1 MPQPGTRKNSLVG
14 ALMLTVC
21 AIVWGSS
28 FAAQSVGAQYV
39 EPFTF
44 ISLRSLLGA
53 VTLLPVIALRT
64 KAQKKDP
71 AFKEKR
77 AEEKQWL
84 PKGGLVCG
92 IVLSA
97 ASLLQ
102 QFGIDRGTASG
113 KAGFITA
120 LYILMVPIFSVVLR
134 KRIRPVIWP
143 CAVTSL
149 VGLYLL
155 CVNDSTV
162 QPSDGFVLACAVMY
176 AIHILVIDHVSPHV
190 DGVRLSCVQFFVAG
204 VLSAGPMLLTE
215 DVSFDLIKSA
225 AVSIVYSGVMSSG
238 VAFTLQIL
246 GQQRTEPTVATMI
259 MSLESVFA
267 MLTGMVLLHE
277 MPTAKE
283 TVGCVLMFAA
293 IIVAQWPEKSERTSR

>member
-1 MPQPGTRKNSLVG
+1 MPQSGTRKNSLIG

-28 FAAQSVGAQYV
+28 FVAQSAGAEFV

-44 ISLRSLLGA
+44 ISLRSLLGSA
-53 VTLLPVIALRT
+53 TLLPVIALRSRS
-64 KAQKKDP
+64 QKKDP
-71 AFKEKR
+71 AFHEKR
-77 AEEKQWL
+77 EEEKQWL
-84 PKGGLVCG
+84 PKGGLACG
-92 IVLSA
+92 LALCV

-102 QFGIDRGTASG
+102 QFGIDRGTSSG

-134 KRIRPVIWP
+134 KRIRPIIWP

-149 VGLYLL
+149 FGLYLL
-155 CVNDSTV
+155 CVTDNTV
-162 QPSDGFVLACAVMY
+162 QPSDGFVLACAAMY
-176 AIHILVIDHVSPHV
+176 AVHILVIDRVSPHV
-190 DGVRLSCVQFFVAG
+190 DGVKLSCVQFFVAG
-204 VLSAGPMLLTE
+204 VLSAVPMLLFE
-215 DVSFDLIKSA
+215 DLSAAMLKSA
-225 AVSIVYSGVMSSG
+225 ALSIAYSGVMSSG

-267 MLTGMVLLHE
+267 MLTGMIILRE
-277 MPTAKE
+277 MPTARE
-283 TVGCVLMFAA
+283 TIGCVLMFAA
-293 IIVAQWPEKSERTSR
+293 IIVAQLPEKSER